1 MHTKISEMRKCSRK
15 NMKFPKKSKKGNFQE
30 NEKKILIA
38 LKGKIYIPPKN
49 FNKKLFQTTKK
60 KREKKSKQKFKDLH
74 NPKNSISSTLF
85 F

>member
-30 NEKKILIA
+30 NEKKNPHST
-38 LKGKIYIPPKN
+38 KRKNSHPPKK
-49 FNKKLFQTTKK
+49 FHKKLFQTTKK